1 MLFSVYLKCSE
12 TIALVGLINPWAFL
26 PAFVSVLGMLLVRH
40 RFARCSRDLKRLDG
54 TSRSPYYSYLSSTI
68 DGLKVIRSYQAE
80 NICKS
85 EFFAHIDTNTRTQ
98 YLFQTTSRW
107 AGVRF
112 DFMTQ
117 FFVAMVTVLAVIAR
131 IYGRQLSAADVALTL
146 SYSLSLM
153 GLTHGSFGEQDE
165 THYQESTSFLF
176 LDSQSKW
183 RHR

>member
-1 MLFSVYLKCSE
+1 MLVCWL
-12 TIALVGLINPWAFL
+12 NPWSL
-26 PAFVSVLGMLLVRH
+26 IPAVVTVIGLLLIRH

-85 EFFAHIDTNTRTQ
+85 EFFAHIDTNTGTQ

-107 AGVRF
+107 AGARF

-117 FFVAMVTVLAVIAR
+117 FFIAMVTLLAVIAR
-131 IYGRQLSAADVALTL
+131 IYGRQLSAADIALTL

-153 GLTHGSFGEQDE
+153 GLIQ
-165 THYQESTSFLF
+165 
-176 LDSQSKW
+176 W
-183 RHR
+183 VIR